1 MKSQRKMGRHT
12 IEMNVIYLFQIQVIM
27 IIALK
32 SEQLTTQQISKFE

>member
-12 IEMNVIYLFQIQVIM
+12 IEMHEIYLFLIQVIK

-32 SEQLTTQQISKFE
+32 SEQLTTQRIE